1 MQPHS
6 STTPFGRRSL
16 TLAHVATQ
24 ATAKARPPDKAV
36 HKWQVFRAIC
46 TAKAR
51 IGVSERAL
59 AVLDALLSFHPET
72 TLSGEGLIVFPS
84 NQQLALRAHGMPP
97 ATLRRHLAALVDCGL
112 IIRRDSPNGK
122 RFARK
127 GQGGTIEMAFGFDLG
142 PLVARA
148 EEFEAWA
155 EEVRAE
161 ERALRLVRERIT
173 LCRRDIAKMIATG
186 VEEGVPT
193 RRAGRGPSD
202 WTEVHGLYRSIL
214 DRIPRTAAR
223 EELEPIA
230 NDLTLL
236 AAEILT
242 LLESHVKTSN
252 SSASESQTERH
263 IQNSN
268 PNPLIDLEP
277 GSQESRGHEVRA
289 SRGTLETSTTGISPR
304 DGARGLPGYRGLRQ
318 GRNFELARFAGDCG
332 GGALDA
338 GDQSQRLGGGA
349 IGHGG
354 TARRDR
360 RRRDPAARR
369 GNHQRRRLPQGTDAK
384 SRGRRIHP
392 RADADG
398 VDRQQETRKEEGYL
412 LKSEQRR
419 ANSTSSSP
427 STERRSSPSSNCM
440 KRWRAARRAT
450 SCAA

>member
-1 MQPHS
+1 MQSHV

-16 TLAHVATQ
+16 TLAHVASQ

-84 NQQLALRAHGMPP
+84 NQQLALHAHGMAP

-112 IIRRDSPNGK
+112 VIRRDSPNGK

-127 GQGGTIEMAFGFDLG
+127 GRGGTVEMAFGFELS

-155 EEVRAE
+155 EDVQAE

-186 VEEGVPT
+186 IEEGVPT
-193 RRAGRGPSD
+193 RRAGQGPSD
-202 WTEVHGLYRSIL
+202 WPEIHGLYRSIL
-214 DRIPRTAAR
+214 DRLPRTASR

-230 NDLTLL
+230 ADLTLL
-236 AAEILT
+236 ADEILN
-242 LLESHVKTSN
+242 LLESHVKSAN
-252 SSASESQTERH
+252 SIANESQTERH

-268 PNPLIDLEP
+268 PNPPIDLEP
-277 GSQESRGHEVRA
+277 GSQERRGPKSEPHAEPSRPPQQGFPLGMVLDA
-289 SRGTLETSTTGISPR
+289 CPDIVDYAKGGISNWR
-304 DGARGLPGYRGLRQ
+304 DLLIVAAMVRSMLGISSSAWEAAQSVMG
-318 GRNFELARFAGDCG
+318 EL
-332 GGALDA
+332 
-338 GDQSQRLGGGA
+338 
-349 IGHGG
+349 
-354 TARRDR
+354 
-360 RRRDPAARR
+360 PAAIVVAAILQR
-369 GNHQRRRLPQGTDAK
+369 GAAITSAGGYLREL
-384 SRGRRIHP
+384 
-392 RADADG
+392 
-398 VDRQQETRKEEGYL
+398 TRKAEAGEFSLGPML
-412 LKSEQRR
+412 MALMAKRKKR
-419 ANSTSSSP
+419 A
-427 STERRSSPSSNCM
+427 
-440 KRWRAARRAT
+440 
-450 SCAA
+450 